1 MKRRNTIMGELK
13 VKRIYEAPD
22 ETDGARILVDR
33 LWPRGI
39 SKEKAKLTEWDKNIS
54 PSNELRKWFG
64 HDPEKFAE
72 FRSRYT
78 SELDANPEAGAFATR
93 ISKLLED
100 GNVTLLFGAKD
111 LEHNN
116 AVVVKEWLEH

>member
-1 MKRRNTIMGELK
+1 MGELK
-13 VKRIYEAPD
+13 VKRIYEAPG

-39 SKEKAKLTEWDKNIS
+39 SKEKAQLTEWDKNIS

-72 FRSRYT
+72 FQSRYVA
-78 SELDANPEAGAFATR
+78 ELDANPEAGAFATR
-93 ISKLLED
+93 ISELLEA

-116 AVVVKEWLEH
+116 AAVLKEWLEKAVS

>member
-1 MKRRNTIMGELK
+1 MGKLK
-13 VKRIYEAPD
+13 VKRVYEAPE

-39 SKEKAKLTEWDKNIS
+39 SKEKAQLTEWDKTIS

-72 FRSRYT
+72 FKSRYLA
-78 SELDANPEAGAFATR
+78 ELADNPESASFARRIAELLAAG
-93 ISKLLED
+93 D
-100 GNVTLLFGAKD
+100 VTLLFGAKD

-116 AVVVKEWLEH
+116 AVVLKEWLEK